1 MIQFILNHG
10 LIQLDDLADKTL
22 LDFLRL
28 DKNLTGS
35 KEGCASGDCGACTVV
50 VAEPDKSGAAL
61 EYKSLN
67 SCICLLGSM
76 HGKQVIT
83 VDALRSS
90 SDALHPV
97 QQVMVDEHGSQCGF
111 CTPGFVMSLFAMQK
125 QTSCKS
131 GGVLL
136 LKAHQEP
143 KSMQG
148 LAQQDAVAVE
158 ARDNVSKA
166 HPPTFTSSFDNKI
179 KVERS
184 EVVKGIDGNLCR
196 CTGYRPIID
205 AGVSVLNQSF
215 TDDFDKMSQQ
225 TLEILKHIASAET
238 ENFFIPETIE
248 ALADLVLQNPEV
260 KLLAGGTDLAL
271 DITQGLQ
278 SLDKVIY
285 IGQVKTLKQISETDD
300 AITIGAAVTYQE
312 CGERLAQEYPTLRNH
327 LERFASTQIRNV
339 GTIGG
344 NVANASPIGDMPP
357 VLVALDA
364 SLVLQK
370 GSETRTVKID
380 DFYTGYKQTV
390 LQEGEFLRD
399 IVIQKNKANHTLSV
413 YKISKRH
420 ADDISAICAAFYIH
434 IEDGNI
440 ASVRIGMGGMAATVK
455 RAINCEKYL
464 KGQSLN
470 RETLEKAKVEITT
483 DFEPLNDVRASREYR
498 LLMAQN
504 LLERLF
510 MEQGIG

>member
-1 MIQFILNHG
+1 MIQFILNHN
-10 LIQLDDLADKTL
+10 LIQLDDLQADKTL

-50 VAEPDKSGAAL
+50 IAEPDKSGLAL

-83 VDALRSS
+83 VDSLRSS
-90 SDALHPV
+90 SDGELHPV
-97 QQVMVDEHGSQCGF
+97 QQAMVDEHGSQCGF

-125 QTSCKS
+125 KLKTKTSCKS
-131 GGVLL
+131 GGVY
-136 LKAHQEP
+136 
-143 KSMQG
+143 
-148 LAQQDAVAVE
+148 LANI
-158 ARDNVSKA
+158 DNEDKA
-166 HPPTFTSSFDNKI
+166 HPPTFTSSSPSREEIIHN
-179 KVERS
+179 
-184 EVVKGIDGNLCR
+184 IDGNLCR

-215 TDDFDKMSQQ
+215 IDDFDKTSQQ
-225 TLEILKHIASAET
+225 TLEVLKHIASAET

-248 ALADLVLQNPEV
+248 ALADLVLQNPGV

-285 IGQVKTLKQISETDD
+285 IGQVKALKQISETDD

-312 CGERLAQEYPTLRNH
+312 CSERLAQEYPTLRNH

-370 GSETRTVKID
+370 GDQTRVVKID

-399 IVIQKNKANHTLSV
+399 IVIPKNKANHTLSV

-434 IEDGNI
+434 IEDGNVVSI
-440 ASVRIGMGGMAATVK
+440 RIGMGGMAATVK

-470 RETLEKAKVEITT
+470 RETLEKAKIEIAT
-483 DFEPLNDVRASREYR
+483 DFEPMNDVRASREYR

-510 MEQGIG
+510 IEQGIE

>member
-1 MIQFILNHG
+1 MIQFILNHD
-10 LIQLDDLADKTL
+10 LIQLDDLQADKTL

-28 DKNLTGS
+28 DKKLTGS

-50 VAEPDKSGAAL
+50 IAEPDESGAAL
-61 EYKSLN
+61 KYKSLN

-83 VDALRSS
+83 VDSLRSS
-90 SDALHPV
+90 SDDALHPV
-97 QQVMVDEHGSQCGF
+97 QQALVDEHGSQCGF

-131 GGVLL
+131 GGVY
-136 LKAHQEP
+136 
-143 KSMQG
+143 
-148 LAQQDAVAVE
+148 LADI
-158 ARDNVSKA
+158 DNKDKA

-184 EVVKGIDGNLCR
+184 EVVEGIDGNLCR

-215 TDDFDKMSQQ
+215 TDEFDKTSQQ
-225 TLEILKHIASAET
+225 TLEVLNHIASAET
-238 ENFFIPETIE
+238 ENFFIPETTEELAKLKQQFPE
-248 ALADLVLQNPEV
+248 AR
-260 KLLAGGTDLAL
+260 LLAGGTDLVL

-278 SLDKVIY
+278 TLEKVIY
-285 IGQVKTLKQISETDD
+285 LGQVKELKQISETDD
-300 AITIGAAVTYQE
+300 AITLGAAVTYQE
-312 CGERLAQEYPTLRNH
+312 CGECLAHEYPTLRNH

-364 SLVLQK
+364 SLVLQHGDK
-370 GSETRTVKID
+370 TRTVKID

-399 IVIQKNKANHTLSV
+399 IVIPKNKAIPKNKDNHTLSV

-420 ADDISAICAAFYIH
+420 ADDISAICAAFYVGVLDNKIVS
-434 IEDGNI
+434 I
-440 ASVRIGMGGMAATVK
+440 RIGMGGMAATVK
-455 RAINCEKYL
+455 RAINCENYL
-464 KGQSLN
+464 KGQLLSK
-470 RETLEKAKVEITT
+470 ETLEKAKIEIAS
-483 DFEPLNDVRASREYR
+483 DFEPMNDVRASREYR
-498 LLMAQN
+498 ILMAQN

-510 MEQGIG
+510 IEQGVAL